1 MAGELI
7 LIVEDDAKSRRL
19 VRDLLEYEG
28 FRTVEATA
36 GDDGVRLAREM
47 VPALVLMDIQLP
59 RVDGITALGML
70 RADPATRAIPVVA
83 VTASAMAHDR
93 PKLRAAGFD
102 ALEQKP
108 IAVKEL
114 IACVRRLVGT
124 RKDGG

>member
-28 FRTVEATA
+28 YRTVEATA

-124 RKDGG
+124 RKDDG